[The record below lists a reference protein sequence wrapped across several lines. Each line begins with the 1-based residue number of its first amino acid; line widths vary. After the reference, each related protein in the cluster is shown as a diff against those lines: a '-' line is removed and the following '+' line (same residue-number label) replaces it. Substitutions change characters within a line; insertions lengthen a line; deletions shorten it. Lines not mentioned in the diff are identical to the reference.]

1 MWRQVRFLKD
11 KLRVLCG
18 QGRTLGGQQRS
29 FQDWMKTADHTTE
42 FLWARV
48 RLKLPKKSKTQP
60 SSGNV
65 LVLGGARLPEE
76 ANQMLKKGPKYA
88 SRGSSTPFLDEDSSY
103 KVVLPRLPTGN
114 DVLNSVFL
122 HADLSGRPYR
132 APDFRDA
139 LLEVVTTAD
148 IIGVGQYQMS
158 HVWMVTCASSAA
170 KQKLVTRGELR
181 VKGRKCMVID
191 PETKNIKLKLLWLP
205 PHLESRRVE
214 EAFQAYGGVKSVDR
228 EAWRC
233 AGMEHW
239 MTTNRDVSLE
249 LKDTINVS
257 SIPHIMSIYGHQR
270 LVLIPGRPPLC
281 LRCKRVGHV
290 RRQCKTPRCMQCHRF
305 GHSSDACVSTYAGKL
320 RSGQSSAEEP
330 HLDHLMDATEVVDA
344 AGEATGEAVG
354 GIKEDQHLSME
365 AMPSSHNNTAKDISD
380 EITAGEHSLEELK
393 EKPPDDEGEEEAM
406 DSSPTRKRPAPLSD
420 EARTSLPG
428 TVEEEPA
435 LMEPQHNGVGVET
448 RLRRNSGGCLIFP
461 WEEGLREGWSCGTTI
476 PRPYWP

>member
-1 MWRQVRFLKD
+1 ML
-11 KLRVLCG
+11 
-18 QGRTLGGQQRS
+18 S
-29 FQDWMKTADHTTE
+29 A
-42 FLWARV
+42 
-48 RLKLPKKSKTQP
+48 
-60 SSGNV
+60 GNSV
-65 LVLGGARLPEE
+65 SATG
-76 ANQMLKKGPKYA
+76 
-88 SRGSSTPFLDEDSSY
+88 RGSSTPFLDEDSSY

-170 KQKLVTRGELR
+170 KQKLVNRGELR

-191 PETKNIKLKLLWLP
+191 RETKNIKLKILWLP

-214 EAFQAYGGVKSVDR
+214 EAFQAYGVVKSVDR

-239 MTTNRDVSLE
+239 MTTNRDVALE
-249 LKDTINVS
+249 LKDTITVS
-257 SIPHIMSIYGHQR
+257 SIPHIMSIYGHQC

-305 GHSSDACVSTYAGKL
+305 GHSSDACVSTYASKL

-344 AGEATGEAVG
+344 TGEATGEAVG
-354 GIKEDQHLSME
+354 DIKEDQHLSME
-365 AMPSSHNNTAKDISD
+365 AMPSSHNNTAKDISEDISD

-406 DSSPTRKRPAPLSD
+406 DSSQTRKRPAPLSD
-420 EARTSLPG
+420 EATTSASDA
-428 TVEEEPA
+428 TEQ
-435 LMEPQHNGVGVET
+435 M
-448 RLRRNSGGCLIFP
+448 S
-461 WEEGLREGWSCGTTI
+461 SCG
-476 PRPYWP
+476 PRVVSFGDRGSRRLCQRPQESAAKKCKGGKATGCPVAKGDQQKL